1 MERWAPVVLVDKY
14 EYGACGNCCPCRGR
28 STYLCGKC
36 CVCPFCCCA
45 LPDEVFPNAP
55 MHIKNRKDV
64 LGSFATG
71 GDGKAGL
78 MAWKLVRHDDPDWKT
93 ELYGEP
99 HPNKFYAVEIF
110 RNAAAADMYHSQVI
124 FTLPGTQCCSMM
136 TLGCRQ
142 KFVDI
147 KTVYGEPAECE
158 KAMTYAPALAL
169 GKNGVKAGSGVWPLR
184 HGSEDR
190 QPQRVGRWR
199 ARQGKAHRDVRQAPL
214 RLVRPAVDRRRGEV
228 RQPSSQRCVT
238 DHVHLWA
245 KTADG
250 GGDAPGD
257 AQDNPLL
264 V

>member
-1 MERWAPVVLVDKY
+1 MAPYKVTPAPEPADMERWAPVVLVDKY

-124 FTLPGTQCCSMM
+124 FTLPGTQSCSMM
-136 TLGCRQ
+136 TLGCRE

-158 KAMTYAPALAL
+158 KAMT
-169 GKNGVKAGSGVWPLR
+169 
-184 HGSEDR
+184 
-190 QPQRVGRWR
+190 
-199 ARQGKAHRDVRQAPL
+199 AR
-214 RLVRPAVDRRRGEV
+214 
-228 RQPSSQRCVT
+228 
-238 DHVHLWA
+238 
-245 KTADG
+245 
-250 GGDAPGD
+250 
-257 AQDNPLL
+257 
-264 V
+264 